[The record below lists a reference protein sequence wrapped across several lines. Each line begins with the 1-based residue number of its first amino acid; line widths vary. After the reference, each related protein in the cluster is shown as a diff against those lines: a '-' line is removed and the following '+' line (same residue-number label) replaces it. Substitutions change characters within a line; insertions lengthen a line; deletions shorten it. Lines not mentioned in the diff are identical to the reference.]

1 MAYSTSLAERLRDCL
16 DSKPEIVEKKMFGGL
31 GYLLHGNM
39 MIGVWREFLILRL
52 GKEQAAKALK
62 LKHIKPFDITG
73 KSLTGWVMI
82 SETNLEDDLDIK
94 RWLRLAHEFVLKL
107 PAK

>member
-39 MIGVWREFLILRL
+39 MIGVWRDFLILRL

-62 LKHIKPFDITG
+62 LKHVKPFDITG
-73 KSLTGWVMI
+73 KSLAGWVMV

-94 RWLRLAHEFVLKL
+94 RWLRLAHEFVLTL